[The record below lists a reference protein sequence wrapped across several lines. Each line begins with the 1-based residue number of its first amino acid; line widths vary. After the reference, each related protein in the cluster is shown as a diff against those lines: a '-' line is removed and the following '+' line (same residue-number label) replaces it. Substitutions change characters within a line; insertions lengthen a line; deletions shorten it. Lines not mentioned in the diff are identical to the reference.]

1 MRIQIL
7 ILLLQN
13 KLTRSVITELIITLN
28 FPKKYLENSLMILF
42 HFPSFSDN
50 SEQ

>member
-28 FPKKYLENSLMILF
+28 FPKKYLENNLMILF